1 MPNESSVKQRL
12 LELAIET
19 IDESGEP
26 GIRVSELAE
35 AVGVGLPTLYHHF
48 GNREGLIE
56 QAQAERFIRG
66 LRENSEQLIALLENC
81 TTKKELLA
89 ALSETFNWRRSAQRS
104 DIRWQRLNA
113 LGATYA
119 RPALAERITQE
130 HDAIIT
136 QVALALLP
144 FQRKGVIRADV
155 DLVAL
160 IAWYNGIVIGKNLLE
175 IGNSSVNVAEWERI
189 ADEAILHALFGS

>member
-1 MPNESSVKQRL
+1 MAKESSVKQRL

-19 IDESGEP
+19 INELGEP

-48 GNREGLIE
+48 GSREGLIE

-66 LRENSEQLIALLENC
+66 LRENAIQLIALLENC

-89 ALSETFNWRRSAQRS
+89 ALSETFDIRRSAQRS

-144 FQRKGVIRADV
+144 FQRKGFIRADV

-160 IAWYNGIVIGKNLLE
+160 IAWYNGIVMGKNLLE
-175 IGNSSVNVAEWERI
+175 IGNSSVNIAEWERI